1 MGNLTRGFTIGAGAA
16 VTNVATG
23 FISKFLPA
31 TLTTGP
37 VLLAVKAGV
46 GLIALPMLLKVLPG
60 GRRFASS
67 VAIGAG
73 VAIAL
78 DILNTYVIPNIP
90 GISDYETGMLSDYE
104 TGMLSGYGDPTM
116 NESATSAAGSS
127 GVYSG
132 GIYG

>member
-1 MGNLTRGFTIGAGAA
+1 MGNLTRGFTIGAGAVA
-16 VTNVATG
+16 TNVATG
-23 FISKFLPA
+23 FISKYLPA
-31 TLTTGP
+31 TLTAGP

-60 GRRFASS
+60 GRKFASS

-73 VAIAL
+73 VAIAI
-78 DILNTYVIPNIP
+78 DILNTYVLPNIP

-104 TGMLSGYGDPTM
+104 TGTLTGYGDPTM
-116 NESATSAAGSS
+116 NEGVSSANSNV
-127 GVYSG
+127 GVYGG